1 VEKTHEVTL
10 HTEDMEDSICAV
22 RSMSEF
28 GLPLADDMMKD
39 INLSLQIMAKA
50 QPKRGYVYTNLCYFV
65 FLFGKTAKVFSP
77 KQVRLG

>member
-22 RSMSEF
+22 RSMAEF

-39 INLSLQIMAKA
+39 INLSLQIIAKA
-50 QPKRGYVYTNLCYFV
+50 QPKRGYVYTNLGYLV
-65 FLFGKTAKVFSP
+65 FLFGKQP
-77 KQVRLG
+77 RLLVPSKLG